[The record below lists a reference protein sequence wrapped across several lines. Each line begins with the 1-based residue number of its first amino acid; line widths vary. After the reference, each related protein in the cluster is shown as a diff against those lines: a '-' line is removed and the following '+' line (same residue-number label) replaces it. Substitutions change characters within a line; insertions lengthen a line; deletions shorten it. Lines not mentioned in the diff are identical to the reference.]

1 MNTRTNNLKDFKAQ
15 RQALRNQAT
24 PAEALLWKGVQ
35 KSQLEGRKFRRQHS
49 IGPYVLDFYCPAE
62 NLCVELDGQ
71 LHFESSGVLHDE
83 ERTKYLNNVGIKV
96 IRFENSVVFQNPE
109 GVLEEIKRNFGREKP
124 PLSPP

>member
-15 RQALRNQAT
+15 RKALRNQAT
-24 PAEALLWKGVQ
+24 PAEALLWKGLQ
-35 KSQLEGRKFRRQHS
+35 RSQLEGRKFRRQHG

-62 NLCVELDGQ
+62 KLCVELDGQ
-71 LHFESSGVLHDE
+71 MHLEHAGVLHDE
-83 ERTKYLNNVGIKV
+83 ERTRYLNNLGIKV

-109 GVLEEIKRNFGREKP
+109 GVLEEIKTHFRREKP